1 MFIYFFI
8 DIIFIGGY
16 QYDWRTKKIQNSKK
30 ESYEKRIQGYNKLEI
45 ADAVAVGIFTSF
57 LLATANHYG
66 NYEWSGN
73 FATLLMMFGE
83 GIIDGL
89 YIKKLINDIVAK
101 TNLKSKLED
110 LTDELEQSGEMA
122 LWVLN

>member
-1 MFIYFFI
+1 MTEEQKRF
-8 DIIFIGGY
+8 
-16 QYDWRTKKIQNSKK
+16 KILKK

-57 LLATANHYG
+57 LLAAANHYG
-66 NYEWSGN
+66 NYYEWSGN

-122 LWVLN
+122 L

>member
-1 MFIYFFI
+1 MTEDQKRF
-8 DIIFIGGY
+8 
-16 QYDWRTKKIQNSKK
+16 KILKK

-45 ADAVAVGIFTSF
+45 ADAVAIGIFTSF

-73 FATLLMMFGE
+73 LATLLMMFGE
-83 GIIDGL
+83 GIFDGL
-89 YIKKLINDIVAK
+89 YIRKLINDIVAK
-101 TNLKSKLED
+101 TNLKSKVED

-122 LWVLN
+122 L